1 MSDMQPTGWE
11 PLPYRCICIYTE
23 LFLNERK
30 KKGEK
35 KRGNWMSNN
44 ERQRMIPDSWDYLL
58 PLKFQAITQEETKA
72 KPNQY
77 IPLAKDELRVWV
89 D

>member
-1 MSDMQPTGWE
+1 MSDMQPASWE

-35 KRGNWMSNN
+35 ERGNWTSNN
-44 ERQRMIPDSWDYLL
+44 ERQRMIPDSWDHPL
-58 PLKFQAITQEETKA
+58 PLKFQASPQEETKA
-72 KPNQY
+72 KTQP
-77 IPLAKDELRVWV
+77 ICFLS
-89 D
+89 

>member
-1 MSDMQPTGWE
+1 ME
-11 PLPYRCICIYTE
+11 
-23 LFLNERK
+23 
-30 KKGEK
+30 
-35 KRGNWMSNN
+35 NN
-44 ERQRMIPDSWDYLL
+44 ERQRVIPDSWDYLL

-72 KPNQY
+72 KPSQY

>member
-1 MSDMQPTGWE
+1 MQPASWK

-30 KKGEK
+30 KKGAKE
-35 KRGNWMSNN
+35 RGNWMLNS
-44 ERQRMIPDSWDYLL
+44 ERQRMIPDSW
-58 PLKFQAITQEETKA
+58 FQAITQEETKA
-72 KPNQY
+72 KPSQY
-77 IPLAKDELRVWV
+77 ISLAKDELRAWV

>member
-1 MSDMQPTGWE
+1 MSYMQPASWKS
-11 PLPYRCICIYTE
+11 LPYRCICIYTE

-30 KKGEK
+30 KKGVKE
-35 KRGNWMSNN
+35 RGNWMSNN
-44 ERQRMIPDSWDYLL
+44 ERQRMIPDSWDYLP

-72 KPNQY
+72 KPSQY
-77 IPLAKDELRVWV
+77 ISLAKDELRVWV